1 MPPTPFA
8 PIIELLKSSLGEGPA
23 ESLVLREAAQARLNN
38 ISSPADGLLLLRR
51 IEALGGAAGLAAK
64 LAIGRLQR
72 GVPFASLSNSEQA
85 SRATVAPTPPAVNAR
100 PPLQLSELIGQ
111 LSRAIGD
118 EKAAD
123 AVYQAMGELR
133 IPGPTLSDPEVIRLL
148 ELLATRGG
156 GVGTVARFA
165 KVRFMLQR

>member
-1 MPPTPFA
+1 MPPNPFS
-8 PIIELLKSSLGEGPA
+8 PIIDLLKTSLGEGPA
-23 ESLVLREAAQARLNN
+23 EALVLREAAAAKLST
-38 ISSPADGLLLLRR
+38 IASPADGLNLLRR
-51 IEALGGAAGLAAK
+51 IEALGGTAGLAAK

-72 GVPFASLSNSEQA
+72 GVPFSSLSSAGEPTRV
-85 SRATVAPTPPAVNAR
+85 SLAPTPAVKAQQS
-100 PPLQLSELIGQ
+100 LAISDLIAQ

-133 IPGPTLSDPEVIRLL
+133 IPGPTLSETEVIRLL

>member
-1 MPPTPFA
+1 MPSTPFA
-8 PIIELLKSSLGEGPA
+8 PIVELLKSSLGEGPA

-85 SRATVAPTPPAVNAR
+85 SRATVAPTPAVNTR
-100 PPLQLSELIGQ
+100 PPVQLKEIIGQ

-118 EKAAD
+118 EKASD

-133 IPGPTLSDPEVIRLL
+133 IPGPTLSDPDVIRLL